1 MSRKTRWLTGLAVAF
16 AACIAVPTAL
26 AGGIHPPKPPTV
38 KVTQNGTQGA
48 TVDQSNANATSGP
61 ATSAGGIATG
71 GKASGYGGDVKNSV
85 KNTSGNAKSSADTC
99 NKGGD
104 CTASGGTS
112 SNSQTNAGGAAS
124 NSPSAIIFIMI
135 QQECQPEAPSPPSMV
150 WRAASSSRCIG

>member
-1 MSRKTRWLTGLAVAF
+1 MSRKTRWLTGLAVAL

-26 AGGIHPPKPPTV
+26 ASIHPPKPPTV

-85 KNTSGNAKSSADTC
+85 KNDERQC
-99 NKGGD
+99 
-104 CTASGGTS
+104 
-112 SNSQTNAGGAAS
+112 
-124 NSPSAIIFIMI
+124 
-135 QQECQPEAPSPPSMV
+135 QEL
-150 WRAASSSRCIG
+150 G